1 MPELK
6 PAYLIHGDDH
16 GAIAERRAGLQ
27 ALALKQGDA
36 GSVEALAG
44 DAATPAGVAQALAAM
59 TFAIGQRVIVVDG
72 VERWKQA
79 EVEQH
84 LVPALKEMP
93 PDTTVALFA
102 REEGRT
108 KAPAGVHAAVK
119 AAKGQIVE
127 QGTVKPWEL
136 PKWAREQAARLGLG
150 ARPGGGEGAGR
161 AGGGAPAA
169 DPARAREAGAR
180 TRGCNGPRRLHR
192 GHAATGRDACQRHCW
207 DAAKPIR
214 VSAQLIE
221 ERAAHSAERRVF
233 VLADALVGGDAR
245 EATLTYLR
253 LRRQGER
260 LGGLGYLMASR
271 VREALAV
278 ALRLQAG
285 ESAAEVKR
293 TLRMPSRAA
302 ERFVADVAR
311 IADPERLRAALGVL
325 ADLEL
330 DTRGGAE
337 LRAARSRL
345 SGLDEDTLALRCD
358 RGRSPVRRRSGLA
371 GEHARGAALLAIAG
385 VAMQRAALDGGVDAA
400 HQRAVLGLGG
410 LYIAALHRR
419 FQAPEERLDRGG
431 VEAVLQ
437 ALALGA
443 QDPLLL

>member
-16 GAIAERRAGLQ
+16 GAIAERRSGLQ
-27 ALALKQGDA
+27 TLALKQGDA

-44 DAATPAGVAQALAAM
+44 DAATPAGVALALAAI
-59 TFAIGQRVIVVDG
+59 TFAIGRRVIVVDG

-84 LVPALKEMP
+84 LLPALKEMP
-93 PDTTVALFA
+93 PETTVALFA

-108 KAPAGVHAAVK
+108 KAPAAVHAAVK

-136 PKWAREQAARLGLG
+136 PKWAREQAARLGL
-150 ARPGGGEGAGR
+150 ALDQAAAKALVAQVGER
-161 AGGGAPAA
+161 QQ
-169 DPARAREAGAR
+169 RILRELEKLALELASAAGAAGA
-180 TRGCNGPRRLHR
+180 TDLTGAT
-192 GHAATGRDACQRHCW
+192 AAT
-207 DAAKPIR
+207 AAKPIR

-271 VREALAV
+271 MREALTV

-337 LRAARSRL
+337 LRAGRSRL
-345 SGLDEDTLALRCD
+345 SGLHEDTLALR
-358 RGRSPVRRRSGLA
+358 A
-371 GEHARGAALLAIAG
+371 ITKIAG
-385 VAMQRAALDGGVDAA
+385 
-400 HQRAVLGLGG
+400 
-410 LYIAALHRR
+410 
-419 FQAPEERLDRGG
+419 
-431 VEAVLQ
+431 
-437 ALALGA
+437 
-443 QDPLLL
+443 

>member
-1 MPELK
+1 M
-6 PAYLIHGDDH
+6 
-16 GAIAERRAGLQ
+16 
-27 ALALKQGDA
+27 
-36 GSVEALAG
+36 
-44 DAATPAGVAQALAAM
+44 
-59 TFAIGQRVIVVDG
+59 
-72 VERWKQA
+72 
-79 EVEQH
+79 
-84 LVPALKEMP
+84 PALKEMP

-102 REEGRT
+102 REEGRA
-108 KAPAGVHAAVK
+108 KAPAAVHAAVK

-136 PKWAREQAARLGLG
+136 PKWAREQAARLGL
-150 ARPGGGEGAGR
+150 ALDQA
-161 AGGGAPAA
+161 
-169 DPARAREAGAR
+169 
-180 TRGCNGPRRLHR
+180 
-192 GHAATGRDACQRHCW
+192 
-207 DAAKPIR
+207 AAKALVAQVGERQQRILRELEKLALELADGTANQPIR

-311 IADPERLRAALGVL
+311 SDPERLRAALGVL

-337 LRAARSRL
+337 LRAGRSRL
-345 SGLDEDTLALRCD
+345 SGLHEDTLALRAIA
-358 RGRSPVRRRSGLA
+358 RSPVRRRLGLA
-371 GEHARGAALLAIAG
+371 GEHARGAALLALAG
-385 VAMQRAALDGGVDAA
+385 VAMQRTALHGGVDAA

-410 LYIAALHRR
+410 LCVAALHRR

-437 ALALGA
+437 TLALGA